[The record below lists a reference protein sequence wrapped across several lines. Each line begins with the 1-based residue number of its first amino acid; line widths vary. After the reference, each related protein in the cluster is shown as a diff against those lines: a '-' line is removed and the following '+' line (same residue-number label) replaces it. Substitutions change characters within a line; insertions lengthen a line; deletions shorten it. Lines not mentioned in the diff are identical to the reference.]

1 MEAHDAPGTEAARS
15 VEMADAG
22 VQGEGQ
28 LQEETSEPEAV
39 PEEASSDMARAAA
52 ADVAGHEEHKE
63 ETKGAADDNGEE
75 RGEKAGWGMRG
86 LMSGVK
92 RRLGKGAEDQRA
104 RDAEERRKHRRE
116 RLAAFLDDALGLE

>member
-28 LQEETSEPEAV
+28 LEEETPEPEAV
-39 PEEASSDMARAAA
+39 HVDASSGMGGAAT
-52 ADVAGHEEHKE
+52 ADVAGHEAHKE
-63 ETKGAADDNGEE
+63 ETKGADGNGEE
-75 RGEKAGWGMRG
+75 RGEKAGWGVRG